1 MSDAALG
8 VTVMWTAD
16 PEGRLTFASSNLEEL
31 TGHPLSHFSG
41 AGWNEV
47 IHPEDLDR
55 FRTEKQAI
63 LDDPR
68 PFQVNIRF
76 ETPAGTLDIAAAGN
90 PIYNA
95 AGIVLGYVGTW
106 TDVTRCRNKNSRMPR
121 LEVPSRNR
129 PQGNRPAPAR
139 GRRPTRGTRQKGHRF
154 CRKNQ
159 PSRRSQRSRTTAQ
172 DRTGHRHLD

>member
-68 PFQVNIRF
+68 PFQVNIPF
-76 ETPAGTLDIAAAGN
+76 EKEGSPLENSYRYSVTHNSVSCLDRLRRHN
-90 PIYNA
+90 
-95 AGIVLGYVGTW
+95 VL
-106 TDVTRCRNKNSRMPR
+106 
-121 LEVPSRNR
+121 
-129 PQGNRPAPAR
+129 
-139 GRRPTRGTRQKGHRF
+139 
-154 CRKNQ
+154 
-159 PSRRSQRSRTTAQ
+159 
-172 DRTGHRHLD
+172 